1 VILALIL
8 LFLPVVWLVVAALA
22 VAACRA
28 AKRADAR
35 PGAVKASAGHA
46 RETPLLGL

>member
-28 AKRADAR
+28 AKRADSQSLSVGGPAPER
-35 PGAVKASAGHA
+35 
-46 RETPLLGL
+46 TLLGL

>member
-1 VILALIL
+1 MILALIL

-28 AKRADAR
+28 AKRADSQPR
-35 PGAVKASAGHA
+35 TVRGHA
-46 RETPLLGL
+46 QLAHEEPLLGL

>member
-28 AKRADAR
+28 AKRADSQ
-35 PGAVKASAGHA
+35 PHA
-46 RETPLLGL
+46 LKVTANAAHEEPLLGL